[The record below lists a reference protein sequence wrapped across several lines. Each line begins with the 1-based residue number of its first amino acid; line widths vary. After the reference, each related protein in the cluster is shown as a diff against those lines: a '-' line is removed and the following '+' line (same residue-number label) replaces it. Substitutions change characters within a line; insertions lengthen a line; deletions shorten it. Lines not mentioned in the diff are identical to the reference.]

1 MTITQKTLA
10 ALLVSSTALTGTAVA
25 EVSIEGNVGAT
36 TDYIWRGNTQS
47 SGDASLSGGIDVDF
61 GNGFAIGTWVG
72 SLGASDDM
80 TDDDLQ
86 DSANYELDVYGSYS
100 TELSGVGVEIGYI
113 SYMYPGVADSGSDF
127 ADYYVAFSYGP
138 ASFSYYALESAEDA
152 AFEATDETYMS
163 LDLEFPLVQDWSLGL
178 HYGVQDWTNPA
189 DAAADAADSDEDTS
203 FTLSKGDMSF
213 TVSGDEGD
221 DTRAIVS
228 WGTSF

>member
-1 MTITQKTLA
+1 MNYTKKTLA
-10 ALLVSSTALTGTAVA
+10 AMLVASTALTGTAVA
-25 EVSIEGNVGAT
+25 EVAIEGNVGAT

-72 SLGASDDM
+72 SLGGNRDEND
-80 TDDDLQ
+80 

-100 TELSGVGVEIGYI
+100 TELSGIGVEIGYI
-113 SYMYPGVADSGSDF
+113 SYMYPGVADSDSDF
-127 ADYYVAFSYGP
+127 ADYYVALSYGA
-138 ASFSYYALESAEDA
+138 ASFSYYALASAENDA
-152 AFEATDETYMS
+152 TEDLDGTYMA

-178 HYGVQDWTNPA
+178 HYGVEEISLPA
-189 DAAADAADSDEDTS
+189 GSTDEDSDEDTS

>member
-1 MTITQKTLA
+1 MNLTKKTLA
-10 ALLVSSTALTGTAVA
+10 AMLVASTALTGTAMA

-80 TDDDLQ
+80 TDDSLQ

-100 TELSGVGVEIGYI
+100 TELSGIGIELGYI
-113 SYMYPGVADSGSDF
+113 SYMYPGVADSDSDF
-127 ADYYVAFSYGP
+127 ADYYVAFSYGA
-138 ASFSYYALESAEDA
+138 ASFSYYALASAENDA
-152 AFEATDETYMS
+152 TEDLDGTYMA

-178 HYGVQDWTNPA
+178 HYGVEEFSLPA
-189 DAAADAADSDEDTS
+189 GSTDEDSDEDTS

>member
-1 MTITQKTLA
+1 MNLTKKTLA
-10 ALLVSSTALTGTAVA
+10 AMLVASTALTGTAMA

-36 TDYIWRGNTQS
+36 TDYIWRGDTQS

-72 SLGASDDM
+72 SLGGNRDEND
-80 TDDDLQ
+80 

-100 TELSGVGVEIGYI
+100 TELSGVGVELGYI
-113 SYMYPGVADSGSDF
+113 SYMYPGVADSGDDF

-138 ASFSYYALESAEDA
+138 ASFSYYALASAESDA
-152 AFEATDETYMS
+152 TEDLDGTYMA

-178 HYGVQDWTNPA
+178 HYGVEEFSLPA
-189 DAAADAADSDEDTS
+189 GSTDEDSDEDTS

-221 DTRAIVS
+221 DTRAIIS
-228 WGTSF
+228 WGMSF